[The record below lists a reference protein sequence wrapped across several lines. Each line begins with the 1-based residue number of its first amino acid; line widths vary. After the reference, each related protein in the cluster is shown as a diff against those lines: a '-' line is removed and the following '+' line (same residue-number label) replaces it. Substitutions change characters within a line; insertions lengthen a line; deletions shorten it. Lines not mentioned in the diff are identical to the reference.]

1 MMPDTI
7 PVDTLRARL
16 VERLA
21 ARLTESA
28 ALSDL
33 ARTGHGKVTVEV
45 ALRGG
50 KLCPCRVIVETTAA
64 E

>member
-1 MMPDTI
+1 MAD
-7 PVDTLRARL
+7 PVPADALRARL
-16 VERLA
+16 IERLA
-21 ARLTESA
+21 ARLNESA
-28 ALSDL
+28 ALADL